1 VLRKVSAGNLY
12 LPGLVINQT
21 CMSDSFASRYQSRRY
36 GGYVPRD
43 SMFAEFQSSGATS
56 DVDDDDDGAESTHVL
71 AVSWLSGIGA
81 VFVLGRTWGWWD

>member
-1 VLRKVSAGNLY
+1 VLREVSAWNLY
-12 LPGLVINQT
+12 LPGLVTNQT
-21 CMSDSFASRYQSRRY
+21 CMPDSFASRYQSRRY

-56 DVDDDDDGAESTHVL
+56 DDDDGDDSTPVL